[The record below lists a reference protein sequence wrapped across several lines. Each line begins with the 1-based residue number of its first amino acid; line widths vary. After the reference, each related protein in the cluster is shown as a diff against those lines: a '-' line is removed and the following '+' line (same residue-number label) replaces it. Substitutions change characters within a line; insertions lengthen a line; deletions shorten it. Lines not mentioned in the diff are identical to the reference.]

1 MTFTQAITTGFR
13 KYADFRTRSSR
24 SEYWWWTLFSILVSV
39 AATLIDEVL
48 LGGSAIFDTINTIV
62 LFVPGLAVAVRRLH
76 DIERSGWWFLIAFTI
91 IGIFLLLYWYL
102 QPGTVGTNKYGSDPL
117 RAGSDTGPAVDFAG
131 PVVDFDG
138 TVGVFDHSDKN
149 AFCSNC
155 GTGLEPGG
163 NFCRS
168 CGQAI

>member
-1 MTFTQAITTGFR
+1 MNFTQSIATGFR

-24 SEYWWWTLFSILVSV
+24 SEYWWWTLFLILVSV

-48 LGGSAIFDTINTIV
+48 LGGSAIFDTINTLV

-91 IGIFLLLYWYL
+91 IGIFLLIYWYI
-102 QPGTVGTNKYGSDPL
+102 QPGNVGTNKYGRDPL
-117 RAGSDTGPAVDFAG
+117 RAGSDTGSDAVFDDGAV
-131 PVVDFDG
+131 VVDY
-138 TVGVFDHSDKN
+138 SDKS
-149 AFCSNC
+149 AFCANC
-155 GTGLEPGG
+155 GTTLEPGG

-168 CGQAI
+168 CGQAV